1 MHFIQV
7 ILCFIDEMEALQYP
21 FSEMRKLGLEIFCAC
36 VQSKKLIIG
45 KMDFLTEIKL
55 KPKHSYLL
63 EVF

>member
-55 KPKHSYLL
+55 KP
-63 EVF
+63 